1 MLSRLRDHV
10 RHNVV
15 GYIAVFIA
23 LSGTAYAAKPLIT
36 GADVQDGSLTGA
48 DVQNDSLKGDDVDE
62 ATLSGVSPSGA
73 AGGDLTGNYPSPD
86 IAAGSVGT
94 SETGTIPAVRV
105 NNTTAQNVPSSTF
118 TTLSFDSELFDTAS
132 MHSTSSS
139 PELLTAPV
147 GGIYEVSAWLQWGFG
162 GTIDDPP
169 RSVSAIIVSSNG
181 SRVADSETISQ
192 ATNTVQNLS
201 GLLQLSAGDTVHLEV
216 ISANSTAGTI
226 FGTPAAG
233 LPALSMAWIGPKG
246 T

>member
-1 MLSRLRDHV
+1 MLSRLRSHV

-15 GYIAVFIA
+15 GYLA
-23 LSGTAYAAKPLIT
+23 LFFALTGVAYAAGPLK
-36 GADVQDGSLTGA
+36 A
-48 DVQNDSLKGDDVDE
+48 GD
-62 ATLSGVSPSGA
+62 P
-73 AGGDLTGNYPSPD
+73 AGGDLSGTYPNPELK
-86 IAAGSVGT
+86 AGAVGT
-94 SETGTIPAVRV
+94 PETGTIPAVRV
-105 NNTTAQNVPSSTF
+105 TNATSQNVPSSTL

-147 GGIYEVSAWLQWGFG
+147 DGVYEVSAWLQWGFG

-169 RSVSAIIVSSNG
+169 RSLSAIIVASNG

-201 GLLQLSAGDTVHLEV
+201 GLLQLSAGNTVHLEV
-216 ISANSTAGTI
+216 INANSTAGTV
-226 FGTPAAG
+226 FGIPAAG